1 VQNNLLPFPI
11 PILHR
16 FVFPLGALLSP
27 PFIGN
32 ELTQIYHFK
41 IKKAI
46 FSVEGL
52 REISYKI
59 SSMETWRLLDTDAR
73 SAAENMA
80 LDETLLELKA
90 EGKIP
95 HTLRFLRFSNPT
107 VLVGHH
113 QSVEEEVRLDYC
125 RTQGIEINRRL
136 TGGGALYW
144 GRKELG
150 WEIYISKNDPR
161 IPSRIDDLYRKMGEA
176 AALGLR
182 HLGVPAH
189 FRPRNDIEIQGRKIS
204 GTGGTELSGGILFQG
219 TLLVDF
225 DVDEMLRALRIPT
238 EKLQDKEIESVKERV
253 TCLRWELGRTPS
265 IQTIEASLTKGFEE
279 TFGVEF
285 ENIPLTTEEGNLLK
299 TKSPYFSSQD
309 YIFKTR
315 DSLPRRKTLSSIL
328 KAPGGLIRISMAVDS
343 KTQVINQIL
352 ITGDFFAYPK
362 RAIFDLESLLKNS
375 KASPSQMREIIR
387 AFFADKKPQIPG
399 IKENHLIQAM
409 EEAFQKMTLLPQGFS
424 EEETHHL
431 FPVLKPFKA
440 VRKPEVLLLPYCAK
454 ELDCLYRTQHGC
466 EECGRCSVGAAAQL
480 ARSFEMDPIT
490 IQNYEELES
499 TLSQLKDSGTRSFIG
514 SCCEPFYGK
523 HRPDFE
529 RIGLPGIL
537 IDVERSTCYDLGQE
551 KEAFKGRFENQT
563 HLNLSL
569 LRRVIEYCYS

>member
-1 VQNNLLPFPI
+1 MNL
-11 PILHR
+11 
-16 FVFPLGALLSP
+16 
-27 PFIGN
+27 
-32 ELTQIYHFK
+32 
-41 IKKAI
+41 
-46 FSVEGL
+46 
-52 REISYKI
+52 
-59 SSMETWRLLDTDAR
+59 METWRLLDTGAR

-90 EGKIP
+90 EERIP
-95 HTLRFLRFSNPT
+95 HTLRFLQFSNPA

-144 GRKELG
+144 GREELG
-150 WEIYISKNDPR
+150 WEIYISKTDPR
-161 IPSRIDDLYRKMGEA
+161 IPSKIEELYRKMGESA
-176 AALGLR
+176 ATGLR
-182 HLGVPAH
+182 HLGVRAY

-204 GTGGTELSGGILFQG
+204 GTGGTELSGAILFQG

-253 TCLRWELGRTPS
+253 TCLKWELGRTLP
-265 IQTIEASLTKGFEE
+265 IQTIKAALAKGFEE
-279 TFGVEF
+279 SFGVRF
-285 ENIPLTTEEGNLLK
+285 NNKPLTAEEENLLK
-299 TKSPYFSSQD
+299 GKLPYFSSSD
-309 YIFKTR
+309 YVFKVR
-315 DSLPRRKTLSSIL
+315 RSLPRRNTLTSIL
-328 KAPGGLIRISMAVDS
+328 KAPGGLIRISIAIDA

-375 KASPSQMREIIR
+375 KASHSNIERVIR
-387 AFFADKKPQIPG
+387 SFFTDEKPQIPG
-399 IKENHLIQAM
+399 IKEGHLIQAV
-409 EEAFQKMTLLPQGFS
+409 EEAVQKMDLLPNGFN

-431 FPVLKPFKA
+431 FPVLKTFA
-440 VRKPEVLLLPYCAK
+440 EVRKPEVLLLPYCAK
-454 ELDCLYRTQHGC
+454 ELECLYRNQPGC
-466 EECGRCSVGAAAQL
+466 EECGRCSVGDAAQM
-480 ARSFEMDPIT
+480 ARSFGMDYIT

-499 TLSQLKDSGTRSFIG
+499 TLYNLKHSGVRAFIG

-537 IDVERSTCYDLGQE
+537 VDVERSTCYDLGQE
-551 KEAFKGRFENQT
+551 KKAFKGQFENQT
-563 HLNLSL
+563 HINLSL
-569 LRRVIEYCYS
+569 IKRVLEYSHDRSL

>member
-1 VQNNLLPFPI
+1 M
-11 PILHR
+11 
-16 FVFPLGALLSP
+16 
-27 PFIGN
+27 
-32 ELTQIYHFK
+32 
-41 IKKAI
+41 
-46 FSVEGL
+46 
-52 REISYKI
+52 
-59 SSMETWRLLDTDAR
+59 METWRLLDTGVL

-90 EGKIP
+90 GERIP
-95 HTLRFLRFSNPT
+95 HTLRFLQFSNPT

-113 QSVEEEVRLDYC
+113 QSVGEEVRLDYC
-125 RTQGIEINRRL
+125 RNQRIEINRRL

-144 GRKELG
+144 GKKELG

-161 IPSRIDDLYRKMGEA
+161 IPSRIEDLYRRMGEA
-176 AALGLR
+176 ASLGLR
-182 HLGVPAH
+182 HLGIRAH

-204 GTGGTELSGGILFQG
+204 GTGGTELSGAILFQG
-219 TLLVDF
+219 TVLVDF

-253 TCLRWELGRTPS
+253 TCLKWELGRTPP
-265 IQTIEASLTKGFEE
+265 IQTIKASLTKGFEE
-279 TFGVEF
+279 AFGIRF
-285 ENIPLTTEEGNLLK
+285 ENKSLTNEEDDLLK
-299 TKSPYFSSQD
+299 TKLPYFSSPD
-309 YIFKTR
+309 YIFKIR

-328 KAPGGLIRISMAVDS
+328 KAPGGLIRISIAIDS
-343 KTQVINQIL
+343 KTHVINQIL

-375 KASPSQMREIIR
+375 KASPSSIEGIIR
-387 AFFADKKPQIPG
+387 SFFSDKKLRIPG
-399 IKENHLIQAM
+399 VTEVHFIRALD
-409 EEAFQKMTLLPQGFS
+409 EAIQKMHLLPQGFN

-431 FPVLKPFKA
+431 FPVLKPFKE

-454 ELDCLYRTQHGC
+454 EVECDYRNLQGC
-466 EECGRCSVGAAAQL
+466 DECGRCTVGDAAQM
-480 ARSFEMDPIT
+480 ARSFGMDSVT

-499 TLSQLKDSGTRSFIG
+499 TLCQLKTSGVRAFIG

-569 LRRVIEYCYS
+569 LKKVLEYSHD